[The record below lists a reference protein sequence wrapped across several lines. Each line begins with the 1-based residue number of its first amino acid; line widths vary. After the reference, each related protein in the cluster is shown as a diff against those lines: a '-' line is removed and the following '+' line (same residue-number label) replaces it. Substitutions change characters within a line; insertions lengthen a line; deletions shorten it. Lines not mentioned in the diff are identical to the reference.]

1 MLFTWQTLGRN
12 CLRLLCFAFGLP
24 ERGQHLMM
32 LLGNILAAATLMQT
46 ECSAST
52 RWPFPAAIVM
62 GFSFPFFFFFLFAI
76 SHKLV
81 PTDVPLSL

>member
-46 ECSAST
+46 EC
-52 RWPFPAAIVM
+52 
-62 GFSFPFFFFFLFAI
+62 
-76 SHKLV
+76 HKMMLEV
-81 PTDVPLSL
+81 LERKFI